1 MTIVGHFG
9 AIDDQT
15 IRIRNLFFRNRAVE
29 AVEVS
34 EVSKAAEV
42 NESAEVSEAWKIAAE
57 NFRVILVLEF
67 NNLRTKMF

>member
-1 MTIVGHFG
+1 MQLTIKPSGSG
-9 AIDDQT
+9 I
-15 IRIRNLFFRNRAVE
+15 LFFRNRAVE

-67 NNLRTKMF
+67 NNLRTKIISF